1 MSKEGI
7 INIIGYIG
15 SDGFSDNSL
24 ASVMNQVA
32 NIGDVDSYLVNINSG
47 GGEVTEGYAIH
58 NYLVSLGK
66 PITTRGIGLVGSIA
80 TVIFLAGTKR
90 ELYTST
96 QFLIHNPWTYGE
108 GDSATLLKRAE
119 ELKTIEDALINF
131 YNTKTGSDKTTL
143 SQLMNQDKMISSDIA
158 HELKFCT
165 SIIETVKAFAKYQTK
180 KENKMSKLKTMF
192 DSIKAEFKRLN
203 SAMNSTIMTTDGDT
217 LEVEMMGDSIA
228 IGDMVMMNGEM
239 VSGTFTFEDGTMIVV
254 ADGLVTEV
262 TMPSAE
268 TETVEELQAKV
279 TELTTSLTNATT
291 ELETLKAE
299 STEMAAN
306 MEVIVN
312 HLKKLKL
319 DVKVPVA
326 ATKFNTKKV
335 LNAEE
340 TEADVKLRMEELRK
354 NKRTLRVGV

>member
-1 MSKEGI
+1 MSKEGT

-15 SDGFSDNSL
+15 SDIFSDNSL

-32 NIGDVDSYLVNINSG
+32 NLGDVDSYLVNINSG

-80 TVIFLAGTKR
+80 TVIFLAGSKR

-108 GDSATLLKRAE
+108 GDSAALLKRAE
-119 ELKTIEDALINF
+119 ELKGIEDALIDF

-143 SQLMNQDKMISSDIA
+143 SELMKQDKMISSDVA

-165 SIIETVKAFAKYQTK
+165 SIIETVKAFAKYK
-180 KENKMSKLKTMF
+180 KQDKMSKKKSIW
-192 DSIKAEFKRLN
+192 DSIKAELKRLN
-203 SAMNSTIMTTDGDT
+203 SVMNSTVKTTDGDT
-217 LEVEMMGDSIA
+217 LEVEMAGDSVA
-228 IGDMVMMNGEM
+228 IGDMVMIDGEA
-239 VSGTFTFEDGTMIVV
+239 VSGTYTFEDGTVIVV
-254 ADGLVTEV
+254 ADGVVTEV
-262 TMPSAE
+262 TIPSAE
-268 TETVEELQAKV
+268 TETVEQLQARI

-291 ELETLKAE
+291 ELETLRAE
-299 STEMAAN
+299 STEMSAN
-306 MEVIVN
+306 MEAIVN
-312 HLKKLKL
+312 HLKKLKHE
-319 DVKVPVA
+319 VKLPA
-326 ATKFNTKKV
+326 ASTKFNTKTV

-340 TEADVKLRMEELRK
+340 TEEEVKLRMAELRK
-354 NKRTLRVGV
+354 KKTQLRVGV